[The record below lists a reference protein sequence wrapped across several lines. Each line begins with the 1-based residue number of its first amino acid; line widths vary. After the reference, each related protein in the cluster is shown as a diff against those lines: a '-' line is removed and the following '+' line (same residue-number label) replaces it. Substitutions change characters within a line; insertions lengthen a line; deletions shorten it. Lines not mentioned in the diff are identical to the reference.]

1 MEKSPNI
8 SICIP
13 MYNAARFIKDCIDSV
28 LSQSFQDLELLVVD
42 DGSTDNSC
50 DIVNSVRDNRIRLI
64 RNQHDYVGSLNK
76 LLDEA
81 KGKYIARMD
90 ADDVMYPNRL
100 AIQYEYMENHPDVDF
115 IGGRMA
121 VFKQSTKE
129 PLYDLNVKSGSL
141 CISDLLDYC
150 CICHPTV
157 MFRTASINGKEKF
170 RYDKQ
175 MEYAEDYDLW
185 MRMLAS
191 GKKFVNLDKVFT
203 YYRLHE
209 QQVTTCHH
217 DEQAQKTQIIRAW
230 ALKKQIEL
238 ENKAFHEPAFIP
250 DTTNKLTVVMPFKNE
265 GKEVANTA
273 KSIRDTVGMSVDII
287 AIDDDCDDGFDYAG
301 SLRGLNVTYVRNSY
315 RLGASLS
322 KERGAQL
329 AKTPY
334 FILLDAH
341 MRFYD
346 SEWAEYI
353 VRELDANPHRL
364 LCCKS
369 ICLQKDE
376 EGNVSVHP
384 KSYSPQGAYL
394 SFCSNKYVPAID
406 WNGYTEC
413 LPTCAENQIP
423 CVLGAGYIT
432 SKSYW
437 NKIHGLQGLLHY
449 GCEEAYIS
457 IKAWKEGGGCYLLP
471 KLTIGHIYRKKFPY
485 PVYSFQCIYNNLIIS
500 ELLFPTS
507 ERCFAKAV
515 AWNLSKDTYFKAM
528 EYMSLHKNDLD
539 KLARCYKTFKKNDFT
554 YVKNLN
560 DICRKVAQKTIRI
573 TDKEADKARIFILK
587 ETEKISNAGL
597 FSGMGGILIAGLLYV
612 EAGYSEF
619 ESLVYEVWERLS
631 KSIKASHDLTFQNG
645 LAGIGWALIY
655 AASHNLIED
664 SIEEELST
672 IDKKIMCMSIKRN
685 QDHSFLEGVGGVY
698 CYVVARLGFNK
709 RNKSTKKTFSQE
721 FLQELDEQSHCLLK
735 DCQDWRT
742 INFVSQYKERL
753 SDDWEILA
761 PEFPEIVE
769 LPDYIPNIQKN
780 WELSLSGVIGSVINK
795 MINEYNT
802 HNEEKSL

>member
-1 MEKSPNI
+1 M
-8 SICIP
+8 
-13 MYNAARFIKDCIDSV
+13 
-28 LSQSFQDLELLVVD
+28 
-42 DGSTDNSC
+42 
-50 DIVNSVRDNRIRLI
+50 
-64 RNQHDYVGSLNK
+64 
-76 LLDEA
+76 
-81 KGKYIARMD
+81 
-90 ADDVMYPNRL
+90 
-100 AIQYEYMENHPDVDF
+100 
-115 IGGRMA
+115 
-121 VFKQSTKE
+121 
-129 PLYDLNVKSGSL
+129 
-141 CISDLLDYC
+141 
-150 CICHPTV
+150 
-157 MFRTASINGKEKF
+157 
-170 RYDKQ
+170 
-175 MEYAEDYDLW
+175 
-185 MRMLAS
+185 
-191 GKKFVNLDKVFT
+191 
-203 YYRLHE
+203 
-209 QQVTTCHH
+209 
-217 DEQAQKTQIIRAW
+217 
-230 ALKKQIEL
+230 
-238 ENKAFHEPAFIP
+238 
-250 DTTNKLTVVMPFKNE
+250 
-265 GKEVANTA
+265 
-273 KSIRDTVGMSVDII
+273 
-287 AIDDDCDDGFDYAG
+287 
-301 SLRGLNVTYVRNSY
+301 
-315 RLGASLS
+315 
-322 KERGAQL
+322 
-329 AKTPY
+329 
-334 FILLDAH
+334 
-341 MRFYD
+341 
-346 SEWAEYI
+346 
-353 VRELDANPHRL
+353 
-364 LCCKS
+364 
-369 ICLQKDE
+369 
-376 EGNVSVHP
+376 
-384 KSYSPQGAYL
+384 
-394 SFCSNKYVPAID
+394 
-406 WNGYTEC
+406 
-413 LPTCAENQIP
+413 
-423 CVLGAGYIT
+423 LGAGYIT

-554 YVKNLN
+554 YIKNLN

-721 FLQELDEQSHCLLK
+721 FLQEMDEQSHCLLK

>member
-1 MEKSPNI
+1 MATSPKI
-8 SICIP
+8 SVCIP
-13 MYNAARFIKDCIDSV
+13 MYNAAHFIKDCIVSV
-28 LSQSFQDLELLVVD
+28 LAQSFQDFELLIVD
-42 DGSTDNSC
+42 DGSTDDSC

-64 RNQHDYVGSLNK
+64 QNQHDYVGSLNM
-76 LLDEA
+76 LLDKA
-81 KGKYIARMD
+81 IGKYIARMD

-100 AIQYEYMENHPDVDF
+100 AIQLEYMENHPNVDVV
-115 IGGRMA
+115 GGRMT
-121 VFKQSTKE
+121 VFKQSIKE
-129 PLYDLNVKSGSL
+129 PLYDLNVKNGSL
-141 CISDLLDYC
+141 CISDMLDSC

-157 MFRTASINGKEKF
+157 MFRAASIKGKEKF

-175 MEYAEDYDLW
+175 MAYAEDYDLW

-191 GKKFVNLDKVFT
+191 GKKFFNLEEKLT

-209 QQVTTCHH
+209 QQVTTSHH
-217 DEQAQKTQIIRAW
+217 EEQSQKSKTIRTW
-230 ALKKQIEL
+230 ALRKQIEL
-238 ENKAFHEPAFIP
+238 ENKAFHEPALIP
-250 DTTNKLTVVMPFKNE
+250 ETTNKLTVVMPFKNE
-265 GKEVANTA
+265 GEEVANTA
-273 KSIRDTVGMSVDII
+273 RSIRETVGMSVDII
-287 AIDDDCDDGFDYAG
+287 AIDDDCDDGFDYEG

-353 VRELDANPHRL
+353 VKELDANSQRL
-364 LCCKS
+364 LCSKS
-369 ICLQKDE
+369 VCLQKDE
-376 EGNVSVHP
+376 EGIVSVHP

-406 WNGYTEC
+406 WNNYTEC

-423 CVLGAGYIT
+423 CVLGAGYVT

-437 NKIHGLQGLLHY
+437 NKIRGLQGLLHY

-471 KLTIGHIYRKKFPY
+471 NLTIGHIYRKKFPY
-485 PVYSFQCIYNNLIIS
+485 PVYSFQCIYNNLVIS

-515 AWNLSKDTYFKAM
+515 AWNLNKDTYIKAM
-528 EYMSLHKNDLD
+528 EYMSLHKDELD
-539 KLARCYKTFKKNDFT
+539 KLAKHYKTFQQNDFS
-554 YVKNLN
+554 YVKRLN
-560 DICRKVAQKTIRI
+560 DICRKVAQKSIRI
-573 TDKEADKARIFILK
+573 TDEEAIQAQDYILK
-587 ETEKISNAGL
+587 ETEKISGAGL
-597 FSGMGGILIAGLLYV
+597 FTGLGGIFIAALLYA
-612 EAGYSEF
+612 EAGHSEF
-619 ESLVYEVWERLS
+619 ENLVYEVWERLS
-631 KSIKASHDLTFQNG
+631 KSIKESHDLTFQSG

-664 SIEEELST
+664 SVEEELST
-672 IDKKIMCMSIKRN
+672 IDKKIVCMSIKRN
-685 QDHSFLEGVGGVY
+685 QDYSLLEGVGGVY
-698 CYVVARLGFNK
+698 CYVVARLGFNR
-709 RNKSTKKTFSQE
+709 RNKETQETLFQE
-721 FLQELDEQSHCLLK
+721 FLQEMDEQAHCILK
-735 DCQDWRT
+735 ECQDWRT
-742 INFVSQYKERL
+742 LNFVSQYTERL

-769 LPDYIPNIQKN
+769 LPDYIPNTQKN
-780 WELSLSGVIGSVINK
+780 WDLSLSGVIGSVINK
-795 MINEYNT
+795 MTNEYNT

>member
-1 MEKSPNI
+1 
-8 SICIP
+8 
-13 MYNAARFIKDCIDSV
+13 
-28 LSQSFQDLELLVVD
+28 
-42 DGSTDNSC
+42 
-50 DIVNSVRDNRIRLI
+50 
-64 RNQHDYVGSLNK
+64 
-76 LLDEA
+76 
-81 KGKYIARMD
+81 
-90 ADDVMYPNRL
+90 
-100 AIQYEYMENHPDVDF
+100 
-115 IGGRMA
+115 
-121 VFKQSTKE
+121 
-129 PLYDLNVKSGSL
+129 
-141 CISDLLDYC
+141 
-150 CICHPTV
+150 
-157 MFRTASINGKEKF
+157 
-170 RYDKQ
+170 
-175 MEYAEDYDLW
+175 
-185 MRMLAS
+185 
-191 GKKFVNLDKVFT
+191 
-203 YYRLHE
+203 
-209 QQVTTCHH
+209 
-217 DEQAQKTQIIRAW
+217 
-230 ALKKQIEL
+230 
-238 ENKAFHEPAFIP
+238 
-250 DTTNKLTVVMPFKNE
+250 MPFKNE

-301 SLRGLNVTYVRNSY
+301 SLRELNVTYVRNSY

-413 LPTCAENQIP
+413 LPTCAVNQIP

-528 EYMSLHKNDLD
+528 EYMSLHKNYLD

>member
-1 MEKSPNI
+1 M
-8 SICIP
+8 
-13 MYNAARFIKDCIDSV
+13 
-28 LSQSFQDLELLVVD
+28 
-42 DGSTDNSC
+42 
-50 DIVNSVRDNRIRLI
+50 
-64 RNQHDYVGSLNK
+64 
-76 LLDEA
+76 
-81 KGKYIARMD
+81 
-90 ADDVMYPNRL
+90 
-100 AIQYEYMENHPDVDF
+100 
-115 IGGRMA
+115 
-121 VFKQSTKE
+121 
-129 PLYDLNVKSGSL
+129 
-141 CISDLLDYC
+141 
-150 CICHPTV
+150 
-157 MFRTASINGKEKF
+157 
-170 RYDKQ
+170 
-175 MEYAEDYDLW
+175 
-185 MRMLAS
+185 
-191 GKKFVNLDKVFT
+191 
-203 YYRLHE
+203 
-209 QQVTTCHH
+209 
-217 DEQAQKTQIIRAW
+217 
-230 ALKKQIEL
+230 
-238 ENKAFHEPAFIP
+238 
-250 DTTNKLTVVMPFKNE
+250 
-265 GKEVANTA
+265 
-273 KSIRDTVGMSVDII
+273 
-287 AIDDDCDDGFDYAG
+287 
-301 SLRGLNVTYVRNSY
+301 
-315 RLGASLS
+315 
-322 KERGAQL
+322 
-329 AKTPY
+329 
-334 FILLDAH
+334 
-341 MRFYD
+341 
-346 SEWAEYI
+346 
-353 VRELDANPHRL
+353 
-364 LCCKS
+364 
-369 ICLQKDE
+369 
-376 EGNVSVHP
+376 
-384 KSYSPQGAYL
+384 
-394 SFCSNKYVPAID
+394 
-406 WNGYTEC
+406 
-413 LPTCAENQIP
+413 
-423 CVLGAGYIT
+423 LGAGYIT

-554 YVKNLN
+554 YIKNLN

-685 QDHSFLEGVGGVY
+685 QDYSFLEGVGGVY

>member
-1 MEKSPNI
+1 
-8 SICIP
+8 
-13 MYNAARFIKDCIDSV
+13 
-28 LSQSFQDLELLVVD
+28 
-42 DGSTDNSC
+42 
-50 DIVNSVRDNRIRLI
+50 
-64 RNQHDYVGSLNK
+64 
-76 LLDEA
+76 
-81 KGKYIARMD
+81 
-90 ADDVMYPNRL
+90 
-100 AIQYEYMENHPDVDF
+100 
-115 IGGRMA
+115 
-121 VFKQSTKE
+121 
-129 PLYDLNVKSGSL
+129 
-141 CISDLLDYC
+141 
-150 CICHPTV
+150 
-157 MFRTASINGKEKF
+157 
-170 RYDKQ
+170 
-175 MEYAEDYDLW
+175 
-185 MRMLAS
+185 
-191 GKKFVNLDKVFT
+191 
-203 YYRLHE
+203 
-209 QQVTTCHH
+209 
-217 DEQAQKTQIIRAW
+217 
-230 ALKKQIEL
+230 
-238 ENKAFHEPAFIP
+238 
-250 DTTNKLTVVMPFKNE
+250 MPFKNE
-265 GKEVANTA
+265 GEEVANTA

-301 SLRGLNVTYVRNSY
+301 SLRELNVTYVRNSY

-413 LPTCAENQIP
+413 LPTCAVNQIP

-587 ETEKISNAGL
+587 ETEKKSNAGL

>member
-1 MEKSPNI
+1 MAPSPKI
-8 SICIP
+8 SVCIP
-13 MYNAARFIKDCIDSV
+13 MYNAALFIKDCINSV
-28 LSQSFQDLELLVVD
+28 LSQSFQDFELLVVD

-50 DIVNSVRDNRIRLI
+50 DIVKNIKDNRVRLI
-64 RNQHDYVGSLNK
+64 QNQHDYVGSLN
-76 LLDEA
+76 LLMDEA
-81 KGKYIARMD
+81 KGEYIAKMD
-90 ADDVMYPNRL
+90 ADDVMCANRL
-100 AIQYEYMENHPDVDF
+100 TLQYEYMENHPDVDF

-129 PLYDLNVKSGSL
+129 PLYDLNVKIGSL

-217 DEQAQKTQIIRAW
+217 EEQAQKTQIIRAW

-238 ENKAFHEPAFIP
+238 EKKAFQEPAFIP

-301 SLRGLNVTYVRNSY
+301 SLRELNVTYVRNSY

-413 LPTCAENQIP
+413 LPTCAVNQIP

>member
-1 MEKSPNI
+1 MEKFPNI

-13 MYNAARFIKDCIDSV
+13 MYNAALFIKNCIDSV
-28 LSQSFQDLELLVVD
+28 LAQSFQDFELLIVD

-64 RNQHDYVGSLNK
+64 RNQHDYVGSLNM

-100 AIQYEYMENHPDVDF
+100 AIQYEYMENHPDIDV
-115 IGGRMA
+115 IGGRMT
-121 VFKQSTKE
+121 VFKQSIKDS
-129 PLYDLNVKSGSL
+129 LYDLNVKRGSL
-141 CISDLLDYC
+141 CISDMLDNC

-157 MFRTASINGKEKF
+157 MFRAASINGKEKF

-175 MEYAEDYDLW
+175 MAYAEDYDLW

-191 GKKFVNLDKVFT
+191 GKKFFNLEEKLT

-209 QQVTTCHH
+209 QQVTTSHH
-217 DEQAQKTQIIRAW
+217 EEQAQKSKTIRTW
-230 ALKKQIEL
+230 ALQKQIEL
-238 ENKAFHEPAFIP
+238 ENKAFHEPVLIP
-250 DTTNKLTVVMPFKNE
+250 ETTNKLTVVMPFKNE
-265 GKEVANTA
+265 GEEVANTV
-273 KSIRDTVGMSVDII
+273 KSIRETAGMSVDII
-287 AIDDDCDDGFDYAG
+287 AIDDDCDDGFDYEG
-301 SLRGLNVTYVRNSY
+301 SLRGLHVTYVRNSY

-346 SEWAEYI
+346 SEWATYI
-353 VRELDANPHRL
+353 VRELDANPQRL

-369 ICLQKDE
+369 VCLQKNE
-376 EGNVSVHP
+376 EGIVSVHP

-406 WNGYTEC
+406 WNNYTEC

-423 CVLGAGYIT
+423 CVLGAGYVT

-437 NKIHGLQGLLHY
+437 NKICGLKGLLHY

-471 KLTIGHIYRKKFPY
+471 NLTIGHIYRKKFPY
-485 PVYSFQCIYNNLIIS
+485 PVYSFQCIYNNLVIS

-515 AWNLSKDTYFKAM
+515 AWNLNKNTYFKAM
-528 EYMSLHKNDLD
+528 EYMSLHKEELG
-539 KLARCYKTFKKNDFT
+539 KLAKHYKTFQQNDFS
-554 YVKNLN
+554 YVKRLN
-560 DICRKVAQKTIRI
+560 DICRKVAQKSIRI
-573 TDKEADKARIFILK
+573 TDEEAIQARDYILK
-587 ETEKISNAGL
+587 ETEKISDAGL
-597 FSGMGGILIAGLLYV
+597 FTGLGGIFIAALLYA
-612 EAGYSEF
+612 EAGHSEF
-619 ESLVYEVWERLS
+619 ENLVYEVWERLS
-631 KSIKASHDLTFQNG
+631 KSIKENHDLTFQSG
-645 LAGIGWALIY
+645 LAGIGWTLIY

-664 SIEEELST
+664 SIEEELSI
-672 IDKKIMCMSIKRN
+672 IDKKIMCMSVKRN
-685 QDHSFLEGVGGVY
+685 QDHSFLEGVGGIY

-709 RNKSTKKTFSQE
+709 RNKASKETLSQE
-721 FLQELDEQSHCLLK
+721 FLQEMDEQAHSILSE
-735 DCQDWRT
+735 CQDWRAL
-742 INFVSQYKERL
+742 NFVSQYTERL

-761 PEFPEIVE
+761 PEFPEIVD
-769 LPDYIPNIQKN
+769 LPDYIPNTQEN
-780 WELSLSGVIGSVINK
+780 WDLSLSGVIGSVINK
-795 MINEYNT
+795 MTNEYNKR
-802 HNEEKSL
+802 NEEKSL

>member
-1 MEKSPNI
+1 
-8 SICIP
+8 
-13 MYNAARFIKDCIDSV
+13 
-28 LSQSFQDLELLVVD
+28 
-42 DGSTDNSC
+42 
-50 DIVNSVRDNRIRLI
+50 
-64 RNQHDYVGSLNK
+64 
-76 LLDEA
+76 
-81 KGKYIARMD
+81 
-90 ADDVMYPNRL
+90 
-100 AIQYEYMENHPDVDF
+100 
-115 IGGRMA
+115 
-121 VFKQSTKE
+121 
-129 PLYDLNVKSGSL
+129 
-141 CISDLLDYC
+141 
-150 CICHPTV
+150 
-157 MFRTASINGKEKF
+157 
-170 RYDKQ
+170 
-175 MEYAEDYDLW
+175 
-185 MRMLAS
+185 
-191 GKKFVNLDKVFT
+191 
-203 YYRLHE
+203 
-209 QQVTTCHH
+209 
-217 DEQAQKTQIIRAW
+217 
-230 ALKKQIEL
+230 
-238 ENKAFHEPAFIP
+238 
-250 DTTNKLTVVMPFKNE
+250 MPFKNE
-265 GKEVANTA
+265 GEEVANTV

-413 LPTCAENQIP
+413 LPTCAVNQIP

-554 YVKNLN
+554 YIKNLN

-573 TDKEADKARIFILK
+573 TDKEAEKARIFILK

-612 EAGYSEF
+612 EAGFSEF

-655 AASHNLIED
+655 AASHKLIED